1 MFKEIADII
10 YLFLKEEQMDVFSGI
25 EEQIWTVGLK
35 IFLLVWI
42 IFVPV
47 AITARLERIVK
58 LLQDKK

>member
-1 MFKEIADII
+1 
-10 YLFLKEEQMDVFSGI
+10 MDVFSGI

-42 IFVPV
+42 VFVPV
-47 AITARLERIVK
+47 AITARLEKIIK